1 MEYENLMTSM
11 EASADEKI
19 AELTDKATAAAQKVR
34 EEARKKADEIVRAHL
49 DSAVI
54 AMEAENNRALY
65 EARAAVKK
73 EAAGVRHEYYSR
85 AFEEAEK
92 RLETFRQNGGYES
105 FFRKALAESVEAL
118 GEKELVLHVDARD
131 EELCRRSMA
140 LLGIDC
146 AVSTGL
152 ACAGGLNASTPDGK
166 VVVFNTLE
174 ARLRS
179 ARERLKL
186 DVFSVLYG

>member
-19 AELTDKATAAAQKVR
+19 AELTDKAAAAAQKVR
-34 EEARKKADEIVRAHL
+34 DEAQKKADEIVRAHQ
-49 DSAVI
+49 DSAAM
-54 AMEAENNRALY
+54 AMEAESNRALY

-73 EAAGVRHEYYSR
+73 EAASVRFECYSR
-85 AFEEAEK
+85 AFDEAEK
-92 RLETFRQNGGYES
+92 RLEAFRQNGVYES
-105 FFRKALAESVEAL
+105 FFRKAMAESVEAL
-118 GEKELVLHVDARD
+118 GEKELVLHIDARD

-140 LLGIDC
+140 LLGIECGVKADM
-146 AVSTGL
+146 T
-152 ACAGGLNASTPDGK
+152 CAGGLNASTTDGK

-186 DVFSVLYG
+186 DVFSALYG

>member
-19 AELTDKATAAAQKVR
+19 AELTDKAAAAAQKVR
-34 EEARKKADEIVRAHL
+34 EEARKKADETVTAHL
-49 DSAVI
+49 DSAAL
-54 AMEAENNRALY
+54 AMEAESNRAMY

-92 RLETFRQNGGYES
+92 RLAAFRQNGGYEG

-118 GEKELVLHVDARD
+118 GEKELVLHIDARD

-146 AVSTGL
+146 AVKADL
-152 ACAGGLNASTPDGK
+152 ACTGGLNASTMDGK

-186 DVFSVLYG
+186 EVFSALYG